1 VGGTLAAGQS
11 GSVARSRSAGP
22 SLAPICRPGQ
32 AEPDVRY
39 ELKIGLRY
47 LYHGRRDQL
56 MHRFGLIMLGGVGIG
71 AVLLAVSHGS
81 NPVGVLVLVLSM
93 ILASAF
99 FLFSVFSVFTGVSV
113 LGVVFGV
120 AALTV
125 VLAVT
130 TGFQKQFRD
139 KVLGVNA
146 HVIVLKSQATFAEY
160 RDVMKT
166 AREIDRDV
174 LAVQPF
180 IFAEMLATRGKGE
193 LSGVAIKGIDP
204 KLVRGVLDLDQHMIE
219 GSVDSLLLETCPP
232 GTDER
237 TGDRPAV
244 PGPPGAHA
252 PGLPAG
258 VITATEPDRPRCL
271 KDPPIIMGKELA
283 HKLKARLGDTV
294 TVVVPLSNIDFDTW
308 RAKTSAPRTRK
319 FTVTG
324 IFYSGF
330 DEYDR
335 RLMYAALTEVEEL
348 QGRGDQV
355 MGVELKVR
363 DVERAEQ
370 IAQRLEKA
378 LGGPPYQVQDWYEL
392 NHNLFTAL
400 TLQKLALVI
409 ILTLIIVVA
418 AVNMVSALTMLVMEK
433 VREIAILKSMGSS
446 SSGVA
451 VVFQVVGV
459 AIGGAGTLL
468 GIAIGLVTCY
478 VVSRYGYHLD
488 PKVYLIDRLP
498 IEVKPLEVL
507 LVAAI
512 TMVISVIAT
521 VVPSLSAAALR
532 PVDGLR
538 YD

>member
-1 VGGTLAAGQS
+1 M
-11 GSVARSRSAGP
+11 
-22 SLAPICRPGQ
+22 
-32 AEPDVRY
+32 RY
-39 ELKIGLRY
+39 ELKIGWRY
-47 LYHGRRDQL
+47 LYHGRRDKL
-56 MHRFGLIMLGGVGIG
+56 MQ
-71 AVLLAVSHGS
+71 LLALVALVGVAIGVAILLLSHGA
-81 NPVGVLVLVLSM
+81 NPVGVLTLVFSM
-93 ILASAF
+93 IAAAAF
-99 FLFSVFSVFTGVSV
+99 FLFSVFSVFTSVSV

-219 GSVDSLLLETCPP
+219 GSVDSLLLEACPP
-232 GTDER
+232 GADDRAVSPDVR
-237 TGDRPAV
+237 TATGAMLARP
-244 PGPPGAHA
+244 GS
-252 PGLPAG
+252 AG
-258 VITATEPDRPRCL
+258 SAGTISATEPDRPRCL

-283 HKLKARLGDTV
+283 HKLKAKVGDSV
-294 TVVVPLSNIDFDTW
+294 TVVVPLSNVDFDTW
-308 RAKTSAPRTRK
+308 RAKASAPRTRK

-335 RLMYAALTEVEEL
+335 RLMYASLTEVEEL

-363 DVERAEQ
+363 DVDRAEA
-370 IAQRLEKA
+370 IAQKLEKA

-433 VREIAILKSMGSS
+433 VREIAILKSMGASS
-446 SSGVA
+446 SSVA
-451 VVFQVVGV
+451 VVFQVVGM
-459 AIGGAGTLL
+459 AIGGAGTLV
-468 GIAIGLVTCY
+468 GVAVGLVTCY

-507 LVAAI
+507 LVAGI
-512 TMVISVIAT
+512 TMVISMIAT
-521 VVPSLSAAALR
+521 VVPSQSAAALR

>member
-1 VGGTLAAGQS
+1 MQLLA
-11 GSVARSRSAGP
+11 
-22 SLAPICRPGQ
+22 
-32 AEPDVRY
+32 
-39 ELKIGLRY
+39 
-47 LYHGRRDQL
+47 
-56 MHRFGLIMLGGVGIG
+56 LISLGGVAIG
-71 AVLLAVSHGS
+71 AATLVLSHGA
-81 NPVGVLVLVLSM
+81 NPYGVLVLVVCM
-93 ILASAF
+93 IVAAACT
-99 FLFSVFSVFTGVSV
+99 LFSVFSVFTSVSV
-113 LGVVFGV
+113 LGVVLGV

-204 KLVRGVLDLDQHMIE
+204 KLVRGVLDLDKHMVE
-219 GSVDSLLLETCPP
+219 GSLDSLALEVCPP
-232 GTDER
+232 GLD
-237 TGDRPAV
+237 DRRDPGGGPA
-244 PGPPGAHA
+244 A
-252 PGLPAG
+252 PLRGRSAAG
-258 VITATEPDRPRCL
+258 SASVISATEPDKPRCVQ
-271 KDPPIIMGKELA
+271 DPPIIMGKELA
-283 HKLKARLGDTV
+283 HKLKAKIGDAV

-308 RAKTSAPRTRK
+308 RAKASAPRTRR

-335 RLMYAALTEVEEL
+335 RLMYASLTEVEEL

-363 DVERAEQ
+363 DVDRAEA
-370 IAQRLEKA
+370 IAQKLEKA

-418 AVNMVSALTMLVMEK
+418 AVNMVSALTMLVTEK
-433 VREIAILKSMGSS
+433 TREIAILKSMGSTS
-446 SSGVA
+446 PSVA
-451 VVFQVVGV
+451 LVFQVVGI
-459 AIGGAGTLL
+459 AIGGAGTVL
-468 GIAIGLVTCY
+468 GVAIGLVICS

-498 IEVKPLEVL
+498 IEVRPLEVL
-507 LVAAI
+507 LVAGI

-521 VVPSLSAAALR
+521 VVPSQSAAALR

>member
-1 VGGTLAAGQS
+1 
-11 GSVARSRSAGP
+11 
-22 SLAPICRPGQ
+22 
-32 AEPDVRY
+32 VRY
-39 ELKIGLRY
+39 ELKIGWRY
-47 LYHGRRDQL
+47 LYHGRRDEL
-56 MHRFGLIMLGGVGIG
+56 MHRLGLVGLGGV
-71 AVLLAVSHGS
+71 AVGVALLALSHGAS
-81 NPVGVLVLVLSM
+81 PVGVLVLVLSM
-93 ILASAF
+93 ILSSAF
-99 FLFSVFSVFTGVSV
+99 FLFSVFSVFTSVSV

-130 TGFQKQFRD
+130 TGFQKEFRD

-219 GSVDSLLLETCPP
+219 GSLDSLLLEACPP

-237 TGDRPAV
+237 TGDRPA
-244 PGPPGAHA
+244 GAPPGV
-252 PGLPAG
+252 LS
-258 VITATEPDRPRCL
+258 ATEPDRPRCL

-294 TVVVPLSNIDFDTW
+294 TVVVPLSNIDFDSW

-335 RLMYAALTEVEEL
+335 RLMYASLTEVEEL

-363 DVERAEQ
+363 DVERAEA
-370 IAQRLEKA
+370 IAQKLERA

-400 TLQKLALVI
+400 TLQKVALVI

-433 VREIAILKSMGSS
+433 IREIAILKSMGASS
-446 SSGVA
+446 SSVA
-451 VVFQVVGV
+451 LVFQVVGI
-459 AIGGAGTLL
+459 AIGAAGTVI
-468 GIAIGLVTCY
+468 GVAVGLVTCY

-507 LVAAI
+507 LVAGI
-512 TMVISVIAT
+512 TMAISMIAT
-521 VVPSLSAAALR
+521 VVPSQSAAALR

>member
-1 VGGTLAAGQS
+1 MRLLA
-11 GSVARSRSAGP
+11 
-22 SLAPICRPGQ
+22 LIC
-32 AEPDVRY
+32 
-39 ELKIGLRY
+39 
-47 LYHGRRDQL
+47 
-56 MHRFGLIMLGGVGIG
+56 LGGVAIG
-71 AVLLAVSHGS
+71 AVILMLSHGA
-81 NPVGVLVLVLSM
+81 NPFGVLLVVLGMVLS
-93 ILASAF
+93 AAF
-99 FLFSVFSVFTGVSV
+99 FLLSVFSVFTSVSV

-130 TGFQKQFRD
+130 TGFQQQFRD

-146 HVIVLKSQATFAEY
+146 HVIILKSQATFAEY

-204 KLVRGVLDLDQHMIE
+204 KLVRGVLDLDKHMIE
-219 GSVDSLLLETCPP
+219 GTVDSLLTPVCPSGADDRGGRP
-232 GTDER
+232 GGMSPGAPR
-237 TGDRPAV
+237 R
-244 PGPPGAHA
+244 GPPS
-252 PGLPAG
+252 
-258 VITATEPDRPRCL
+258 VSEPDRPRCL
-271 KDPPIIMGKELA
+271 ADPPIIMGKELA
-283 HKLKARLGDTV
+283 HKLKARVGDAV

-308 RAKTSAPRTRK
+308 RAKSSAPRTRK

-335 RLMYAALTEVEEL
+335 RLMYASLDEVEEL
-348 QGRGDQV
+348 EGRGDQV

-363 DVERAEQ
+363 DVDRAEA
-370 IAQRLEKA
+370 IAQKLEKA

-418 AVNMVSALTMLVMEK
+418 AVNMVSALTMMVTEK
-433 VREIAILKSMGSS
+433 IREIAIFKSMGASS
-446 SSGVA
+446 SSVA
-451 VVFQVVGV
+451 LVFQVVGV
-459 AIGGAGTLL
+459 AIGGAGTVV
-468 GIAIGLVTCY
+468 GVVIGVVTCY

-507 LVAAI
+507 LVAGI
-512 TMVISVIAT
+512 TMVISVVAT
-521 VVPSLSAAALR
+521 IVPSQSAAALR